1 MADRL
6 TKLALCTVDC
16 GGAWAN
22 TLSSLPHV
30 NIPEDPKGIIPIVP
44 LSRFFFHLEK
54 KFAVSSGI
62 PDVDPPATDVVLLRD
77 DGSVSFDPSFLKA
90 SI

>member
-1 MADRL
+1 MGVADRL

-54 KFAVSSGI
+54 KVRGE
-62 PDVDPPATDVVLLRD
+62 LRYSRRRPTGNGR
-77 DGSVSFDPSFLKA
+77 GSFTGCWECQF
-90 SI
+90 